1 MIVAVIARREPADI
15 RAALE
20 ALSREPGLRQGLLAE
35 VRLDAM
41 AVPDGDVVRGASVPV
56 LATCRRPIDGGS
68 FRGPESARFDLL
80 RAAAAAGAA
89 YVDIERDAA
98 AAFGRPP
105 APTKLVVS
113 HHDFDGL
120 VPDVRGLVRGL
131 LSLGGDVVKLAA
143 RLRCALDVMTLSRAT
158 GEAPG
163 RVVAFGLG
171 SAGLVTR
178 LLPERFGSPWTY
190 ARYSVEPNAALPAEL
205 PTFRDVV
212 DLYAVRPSGPAPEA
226 AYAVLGDRAE
236 QSVGPAAWN
245 RVFRDRGVP
254 ARYVPFSTSSTTGV
268 REVCRLL
275 GIRGLSVTTPH
286 KVAALALAD
295 EIHPRA
301 REVGAANTLVNEGG
315 VWTAYNTDV
324 DGFARPI
331 RAAFAETGRSAH
343 GASAV
348 VVGLGGAGF
357 AAASALRAEGFRT
370 TLVSRRSE
378 SVGTSPLGPGVTV
391 LAPADVPRAAAD
403 VVVNATPTGSVRDP
417 AGRAVDLG
425 WAKAGAVVFETNY
438 RPRATP
444 LTIAAR
450 AAGFRVLDGVDLYVA
465 QAIAQLRLFRTDC
478 DDAEGALRTAVEHA
492 LVPGA

>member
-1 MIVAVIARREPADI
+1 MIVAVVARREPADV

-20 ALSREPGLRQGLLAE
+20 SLSREPGLAGGLLAE

-41 AVPDGDVVRGASVPV
+41 AVPDGEIVRDAPVPV
-56 LATCRRPIDGGS
+56 LATCRRPIDGGAY
-68 FRGPESARFDLL
+68 RGAESARFELL
-80 RAAAAAGAA
+80 RAAARAGAA

-98 AAFGRPP
+98 VAFGRPP

-120 VPDVRGLVRGL
+120 VPDVRGVVRGL
-131 LSLGGDVVKLAA
+131 LALGGDVVKLAA
-143 RLRCALDVMTLSRAT
+143 RLRGALDVMTLSRAT

-171 SAGLVTR
+171 GAGLVTR
-178 LLPERFGSPWTY
+178 LMPERFRSPWTY
-190 ARYSVEPNAALPAEL
+190 ARYSVEPNAPLPAEL
-205 PTFRDVV
+205 PSFRDVV
-212 DLYAVRPSGPAPEA
+212 DLYAVRPGGPAPEA

-236 QSVGPAAWN
+236 RSVGPAAWN
-245 RVFRDRGVP
+245 RVFRDRGTP

-286 KVAALALAD
+286 KIAALGLAD
-295 EIHPRA
+295 DVHPRA

-324 DGFARPI
+324 DGFARPV
-331 RAAFAETGRSAH
+331 RAAFAEERRSPH
-343 GASAV
+343 GSAAV
-348 VVGLGGAGF
+348 VVGVGGAGL
-357 AAASALRAEGFRT
+357 AAAWALRAEGFRT

-378 SVGTSPLGPGVTV
+378 SVGTSPLGQGVAV
-391 LAPADVPRAAAD
+391 LGPADVPRGAAD
-403 VVVNATPTGSVRDP
+403 VVVNATPAGSGSDP

-425 WAKAGAVVFETNY
+425 WAKAGAIVFETNY
-438 RPRATP
+438 RPRVTP
-444 LTIAAR
+444 LLVAAR
-450 AAGFRVLDGVDLYVA
+450 SAGFRILDGVDLYVA
-465 QAIAQLRLFRTDC
+465 QAIAQLRLFRSDC
-478 DDAEGALRTAVEHA
+478 DDAEAELRAAVERA
-492 LVPGA
+492 LGPGA